1 MKEQWETWLDNT
13 SKREK
18 AFAHYLKSKKIKTE
32 TEVKELIQGH
42 IEKANHNLAFLQKT
56 LDLKDFNDWSLVV
69 SYYSIYQASLAL
81 CALRGY
87 STKDHLATLLIL
99 IKEFYPQS
107 LDSSEIKL
115 INETT
120 LEKEHVLNY
129 TEAKKKRG
137 EASYST
143 IIMFNKEE
151 AEDLQSK
158 AISFVNK
165 AKNIIEASNVLL

>member
-1 MKEQWETWLDNT
+1 M
-13 SKREK
+13 
-18 AFAHYLKSKKIKTE
+18 
-32 TEVKELIQGH
+32 
-42 IEKANHNLAFLQKT
+42 
-56 LDLKDFNDWSLVV
+56 V